1 MNFEQTPEFSK
12 ELKQL
17 KKKYR
22 SLNEDLLAF
31 EKIVR
36 QFPEGQG
43 KNFNVLTRQND
54 TIVVKGRLFCKALR
68 DSSLR
73 VVYAYH
79 ENSITFLFIEV
90 FQKSEK
96 EREDGKRIENY
107 LKIWKPGLK
116 EATEE

>member
-22 SLNEDLLAF
+22 SLDDDLLAF

-43 KNFNVLTRQND
+43 KHFNVLTRRND
-54 TIVVKGRLFCKALR
+54 IAVIKGRLFCKSLQ

-73 VVYAYH
+73 VVYAFH
-79 ENSITFLFIEV
+79 QNSITFLFIEL

-96 EREDGKRIENY
+96 DREDGKRVENY
-107 LKIWKPGLK
+107 LQSLI
-116 EATEE
+116 